1 MQESQVKPQHL
12 IRKHRTKPSWWAPRN
27 WHAAHSQLL
36 RTKGLLLIINHKF
49 ISSKSG
55 LTTSTTT
62 NKRFGTSTFIESGAG
77 DMELCWLYM
86 PTKYK
91 PGRAALKPAQTGH
104 GHENIPIKG
113 TKTPDPNYLGI
124 KWGIQHLC
132 SSCTAQL
139 HQCPTFRKRF
149 LVLAGSTATLCISA
163 TPLAP
168 CPCVVPGA
176 LLLLPTSST
185 TGGLVL

>member
-1 MQESQVKPQHL
+1 M
-12 IRKHRTKPSWWAPRN
+12 
-27 WHAAHSQLL
+27 

-62 NKRFGTSTFIESGAG
+62 NKRFGTSPFIESGAA
-77 DMELCWLYM
+77 
-86 PTKYK
+86 
-91 PGRAALKPAQTGH
+91 R
-104 GHENIPIKG
+104 
-113 TKTPDPNYLGI
+113 
-124 KWGIQHLC
+124 
-132 SSCTAQL
+132 L

-163 TPLAP
+163 TPLVP

-185 TGGLVL
+185 H